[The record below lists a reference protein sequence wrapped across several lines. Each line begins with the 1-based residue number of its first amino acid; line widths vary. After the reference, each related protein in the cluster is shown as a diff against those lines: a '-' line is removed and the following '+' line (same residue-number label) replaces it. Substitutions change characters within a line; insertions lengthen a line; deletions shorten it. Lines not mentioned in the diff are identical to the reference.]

1 MDIINFKQLS
11 KKNLNINKYG
21 VGYNIKNNE
30 PYIVVLFHPNTTEV
44 LNTKEQI
51 NVLIR
56 SISEFSKENNSQV
69 LWFWPNIDAGSDKI
83 SSQLRKFRETNLDQK
98 IRFIVN
104 LEPEEYLKLIYNS
117 KVIVGNSSS
126 GIREA
131 SFMGIPSVNI
141 GTRQINR
148 EKYIN
153 VRDCDFNIKALKKE
167 ILLQFKKKKYKKSRL
182 YGAGNAGKKII
193 DILTKVDLSIK
204 KELNYLK
211 NR

>member
-1 MDIINFKQLS
+1 
-11 KKNLNINKYG
+11 
-21 VGYNIKNNE
+21 
-30 PYIVVLFHPNTTEV
+30 
-44 LNTKEQI
+44 
-51 NVLIR
+51 
-56 SISEFSKENNSQV
+56 
-69 LWFWPNIDAGSDKI
+69 
-83 SSQLRKFRETNLDQK
+83 
-98 IRFIVN
+98 
-104 LEPEEYLKLIYNS
+104 
-117 KVIVGNSSS
+117 
-126 GIREA
+126 
-131 SFMGIPSVNI
+131 MGIPSVNI

-182 YGAGNAGKKII
+182 YGTGNAGKKII